1 MKQERYMNYENM
13 LNLTKQEKI
22 YPVYLFYGKENY
34 LKEDISK
41 KLRNRLI
48 DPVYRELNYKV
59 FYGEKL
65 SINEVINDLETLPL
79 MSEHKLV
86 VIKEAEKIN
95 KNEETKLV
103 NYFNRLSL
111 KNNFSTLIIIYK
123 ESSPNKELVTAIKKV
138 GVVSNFSITNKAKL
152 TLWIN
157 SKFRQS
163 NKKITPEALFYLQ
176 SIVGSDLGRLFNEIE
191 KIDIYTKDQ
200 KIIEKEDVMITI
212 GGSEAVNIFKVLDS
226 VGDKDI
232 KNAIDGLVKLN
243 QGNLHHLSIFAMIY
257 RQIKLILQTKLLLAN
272 GFNFKEVGKELK
284 LPYFVVEKIIK
295 QSKKYTFKEI
305 CKSYELLNI
314 ADLELK
320 DSRKEPKIIL
330 EELVMNIIKQE

>member
-1 MKQERYMNYENM
+1 MNYENI

-22 YPVYLFYGKENY
+22 YPIYLLYGNENY

-48 DPVYRELNYKV
+48 DSAYRELNYKV

-65 SINEVINDLETLPL
+65 SINEVINDLKTMP
-79 MSEHKLV
+79 MISKHKLL

-95 KNEETKLV
+95 KNDETKLI
-103 NYFNRLSL
+103 NYFNRPSL

-123 ESSPNKELVTAIKKV
+123 ESNPNKELITAVKRIGIAV
-138 GVVSNFSITNKAKL
+138 NFSITDKAKIA
-152 TLWIN
+152 LWIK

-163 NKKITPEALFYLQ
+163 NKKITQEALFYLQ
-176 SIVGSDLGRLFNEIE
+176 SIVGSDLGRLFSEIE

-226 VGDKDI
+226 VGEKDI

-257 RQIKLILQTKLLLAN
+257 RQIKLILQTKLLLTK
-272 GFNFKEVGKELK
+272 GFNFKEVEKKLK

-314 ADLELK
+314 ADLEFK
-320 DSRKEPKIIL
+320 DSQKEPKIIL
-330 EELVMNIIKQE
+330 EELVMNIIKQGNSR

>member
-1 MKQERYMNYENM
+1 MNYENI

-34 LKEDISK
+34 LKEDILK

-48 DPVYRELNYKV
+48 DPAYRELNYKV

-86 VIKEAEKIN
+86 VIKEAEKIS
-95 KNEETKLV
+95 KNDEIKLI

-111 KNNFSTLIIIYK
+111 KNIFSTLIIIYK
-123 ESSPNKELVTAIKKV
+123 ESSPNKGLITAIKRV
-138 GVVSNFSITNKAKL
+138 GIASNFNITDKAKL
-152 TLWIN
+152 VLWIN

-191 KIDIYTKDQ
+191 KIDIYTKGQ
-200 KIIEKEDVMITI
+200 KIIEKEDVMISI
-212 GGSEAVNIFKVLDS
+212 GGLESVNIFKVLDS
-226 VGDKDI
+226 IGDKDI
-232 KNAIDGLVKLN
+232 KNSIEGLVKLN
-243 QGNLHHLSIFAMIY
+243 QGNLHHLSVFAMIY
-257 RQIKLILQTKLLLAN
+257 RQIKLILQTKLLLAG
-272 GFNFKEVGKELK
+272 GFNFKEVEKKLK

-320 DSRKEPKIIL
+320 DSQKEPKIIL
-330 EELVMNIIKQE
+330 EELVMNIIKQGK

>member
-1 MKQERYMNYENM
+1 MNYENI

-22 YPVYLFYGKENY
+22 YPIYLLYGNENY

-48 DPVYRELNYKV
+48 DSAYRELNYKV

-65 SINEVINDLETLPL
+65 SINEVINDLKTLP
-79 MSEHKLV
+79 MISKHKLL

-95 KNEETKLV
+95 KNDETKLI
-103 NYFNRLSL
+103 NYFNRPSL

-123 ESSPNKELVTAIKKV
+123 EGRPNKELITVIKRV
-138 GVVSNFSITNKAKL
+138 GIAVNFSITDKSKL
-152 TLWIN
+152 ALWIK

-163 NKKITPEALFYLQ
+163 NKKITQEALFYLQ

-212 GGSEAVNIFKVLDS
+212 GGSEAVNIFKVLDAI
-226 VGDKDI
+226 GDKDI
-232 KNAIDGLVKLN
+232 KNALDGLVKLN

-257 RQIKLILQTKLLLAN
+257 RQIKLILQTKLLIAG
-272 GFNFKEVGKELK
+272 GFNFKEVEKKLK

-314 ADLELK
+314 ADLAFK
-320 DSRKEPKIIL
+320 DSQQEPKIIL
-330 EELVMNIIKQE
+330 EELVMNIIKCSNK

>member
-1 MKQERYMNYENM
+1 MNYENM
-13 LNLTKQEKI
+13 LNLIKQEKI

-48 DPVYRELNYKV
+48 DPAYRELNYKV
-59 FYGEKL
+59 FYGDKL

-79 MSEHKLV
+79 MSGHKLV

-95 KNEETKLV
+95 KNDETKLV
-103 NYFNRLSL
+103 DYFNRLSL
-111 KNNFSTLIIIYK
+111 KNIFSTLIIIYK
-123 ESSPNKELVTAIKKV
+123 ESNPNKKLITAIRKV
-138 GVVSNFSITNKAKL
+138 GIVANFNITDKVKL
-152 TLWIN
+152 ALWIN
-157 SKFRQS
+157 SKFKQS
-163 NKKITPEALFYLQ
+163 DKKITKEGLFYLQ

-200 KIIEKEDVMITI
+200 KIIEKEDVMISI

-226 VGDKDI
+226 VGNKDL
-232 KNAIDGLVKLN
+232 KSAIDGLIKLN

-257 RQIKLILQTKLLLAN
+257 RQIKLILQTKLLLA
-272 GFNFKEVGKELK
+272 GGLNFKEVEKKLK
-284 LPYFVVEKIIK
+284 LPYFVIEKMIR

-314 ADLELK
+314 ADLAFK
-320 DSRKEPKIIL
+320 DSQQEPKIIL
-330 EELVMNIIKQE
+330 EELVVKIINQR

>member
-1 MKQERYMNYENM
+1 MNYEDM

-22 YPVYLFYGKENY
+22 YPVYLFSGNENY
-34 LKEDISK
+34 LKEDILK

-48 DPVYRELNYKV
+48 DPAYRELNYKV

-65 SINEVINDLETLPL
+65 SINEVINDLYTLPL
-79 MSEHKLV
+79 ISKHKLA

-95 KNEETKLV
+95 KNDETKLIG
-103 NYFNRLSL
+103 YFNRLSL
-111 KNNFSTLIIIYK
+111 KNIFSTLIIIYK
-123 ESSPNKELVTAIKKV
+123 EGRPNKELITAIKRI
-138 GVVSNFSITNKAKL
+138 GIAANFGITDKEKL
-152 TLWIN
+152 VLWIK

-163 NKKITPEALFYLQ
+163 NKKITQEAIFYLQ

-200 KIIEKEDVMITI
+200 KIIEKEDVMKTI

-226 VGDKDI
+226 IGDKDI

-272 GFNFKEVGKELK
+272 GFNFKDVEKKLK

-305 CKSYELLNI
+305 GKSYELLNI

-320 DSRKEPKIIL
+320 DSQKEPKIIL
-330 EELVMNIIKQE
+330 EELVMNIIKQGK